1 MPQFNK
7 ILKAF
12 SIGLLIV
19 VPLIYILERI
29 GFIILPEDR
38 PIETAIFGCVWWIII
53 SVMIY
58 HISFFKKHKVILL
71 KLLALLI
78 SFIVLLIIDERIN
91 YPDNPIS
98 LLILLFFWVGLAHI
112 LFPKFVEKHGK
123 IIIGYYVF
131 ILTIFSYF
139 RFFQHETELYS
150 TLKHDLFIPLMILPL
165 PVLIGLWIYEQYKWI
180 KSLQNEKSKAELA
193 LLKAQVNPHFFFNT
207 LNNLYS
213 LTVQNS
219 DQAPEVILKLSD
231 MMRYTIYEGK
241 KELVTL
247 KEEVAYLQ
255 NYIDLH
261 KIRHHKNVVINFT
274 HTIESDVKVAPL
286 LFIILLENAFKH
298 GVETLTEDAYIQID
312 LQSKDQAV
320 LFSIENNFDDTDH
333 NTVKGIGLEN
343 LQHRLDLLYP
353 NKHRLSIHK
362 TNATFKAVLQLN

>member
-7 ILKAF
+7 ILKVF
-12 SIGLLIV
+12 SIGLVIV
-19 VPLIYILERI
+19 VPLIYILEHI
-29 GFIILPEDR
+29 EFIILPKDH
-38 PIETAIFGCVWWIII
+38 PIETTIFGGVWWGII
-53 SVMIY
+53 SVMVY
-58 HISFFKKHKVILL
+58 HISFLKKHKIILL

-91 YPDNPIS
+91 YPDNPLSLVILLFIWLGIAHLLLPKFVQKYGKTIVAYYIS
-98 LLILLFFWVGLAHI
+98 LLLL
-112 LFPKFVEKHGK
+112 
-123 IIIGYYVF
+123 
-131 ILTIFSYF
+131 FSYF

-150 TLKHDLFIPLMILPL
+150 KLKHELFIPLLIIPI
-165 PVLIGLWIYEQYKWI
+165 PILIGLWLYEQYKWI

-219 DQAPEVILKLSD
+219 HQAPEVILKLSD

-241 KELVTL
+241 KELVSL

-261 KIRHHKNVVINFT
+261 KIRHHKNVVVNFA

-298 GVETLTEDAYIQID
+298 GVEALTEDAYIQID
-312 LQSKDQAV
+312 LQGKDKEV
-320 LFSIENNFDDTDH
+320 LFSIDNNFDDTDN
-333 NTVKGIGLEN
+333 NTSKGIGLEN

-353 NKHRLSIHK
+353 NKHLLTIHK